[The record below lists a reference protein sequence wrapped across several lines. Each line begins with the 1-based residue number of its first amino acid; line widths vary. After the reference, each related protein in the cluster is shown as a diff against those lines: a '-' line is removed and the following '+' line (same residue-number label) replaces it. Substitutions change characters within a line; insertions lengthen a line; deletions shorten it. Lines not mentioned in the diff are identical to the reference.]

1 MLKTALSIAGTDPT
15 GGAGTI
21 ADVKVFQSRGVYG
34 MSAVTSIVAQN
45 TRGVQEVFNQPV
57 HVIEAQLNSIYGDI
71 VPDAVKTGMLA
82 SSEVM
87 DVIRPFIEKHRIPYV
102 IDPVMVAKSGDDL
115 LDDAGKN
122 AVRYKLLDLATVATP
137 NLPELERILN
147 MTIQSR
153 SAIDRAGH
161 IFLNEIGSQSVIVKG
176 GHMEGDAIDYLFTE
190 DGCTELPATRIA
202 THHTHGTGCTFSAV
216 ITAELAKGRSI
227 EDSVR
232 TAKAYI
238 TSAIKN
244 NPALGHGNGPVNHF
258 SYREEEHA
266 NQSVKRG

>member
-15 GGAGTI
+15 GGAGTTV
-21 ADVKVFQSRGVYG
+21 DVKVFQSRGVYG

-45 TRGVQEVFNQPV
+45 TYGVQQVFDQPV
-57 HVIEAQLNSIYGDI
+57 QVIEAQLNSVYSDI

-87 DVIRPFIEKHRIPYV
+87 DVVRPFIAQHRIPYV

-115 LDDAGKN
+115 LDDAGKS

-137 NLPELERILN
+137 NLPELERILE
-147 MTIQSR
+147 MKIVTR
-153 SAIDRAGH
+153 EDIDRAGQ

-176 GHMEGDAIDYLFTE
+176 GHLEGDAIDYLFTKN
-190 DGCTELPATRIA
+190 GVLELPAARIH
-202 THHTHGTGCTFSAV
+202 TMHTHGTGCTFSAV

-227 EDSVR
+227 EDSVV
-232 TAKAYI
+232 TAKRYI
-238 TSAIKN
+238 TSAIKHH
-244 NPALGHGNGPVNHF
+244 PGLGHGHGPVNHF
-258 SYREEEHA
+258 SYQEEEHE
-266 NQSVKRG
+266 N